1 MDSEVLTVAEREL
14 IKKSEEDKRLRDRI
28 NSLSIEQ
35 RLHIKQIVMYH
46 DIPFTKNKNGIF
58 LCMSG
63 LTKNCL
69 REMIGIINK
78 YEEINKIMDSYEEK
92 YDWKENLK

>member
-1 MDSEVLTVAEREL
+1 MDSEVLSNAEREL
-14 IKKSEEDKRLRDRI
+14 IKRSDEDKRLRDRI
-28 NSLSIEQ
+28 NSLTMEQ
-35 RLHIKQIVMYH
+35 RLSIKQIIMYH
-46 DIPFTKNKNGIF
+46 DIPYTKNKNGIF

-63 LTKNCL
+63 LTKKCL